1 MRQAVPGPTP
11 RELLPR
17 LRELQQDPLEFLLEL
32 ARRYGPFVRLP
43 VPGLHVFSIAQPDA
57 VKHVLQDNA
66 RNYSK
71 RTLQFTNLALVTGQG
86 LLTSDGEFWLRQR
99 RMAQPAFHRQR
110 IAGFGG
116 AMTGAALRM
125 LERWKAKQDGVLDL
139 DHEMMEMTLEVVGLT
154 LFSSD
159 FSAAAKR
166 MVEATLTALD
176 HVIHKAQNPFGP
188 PAWVPTARNRRFRQ
202 ALGVLDRAVYRL
214 IEERRA
220 RGQPHGDLLSMLLEA
235 RDDEGQPMTLRQ
247 LRDELITVIIAGHE
261 TVASALT
268 WTWHLL
274 AQHPQAEATLH
285 AELAQVLGGRTPT
298 MEDLPRLPYTRAV
311 FEESLRLYP
320 PAWLIT
326 RRATGPDT
334 VGGYPIPKGSLLVLS
349 PYITHRQAE
358 AWPEPEAFR
367 PERFLEDAR
376 PPRYA
381 YVPFGGGP
389 RLCIGNT
396 FALVE
401 GQLILATVAQHY
413 RLRPADPKP
422 VKAAPLVTIRPKG
435 GLWVRLERR

>member
-17 LRELQQDPLEFLLEL
+17 LRELQQEPLEFLLEL
-32 ARRYGPFVRLP
+32 TRRYGPFVRLP
-43 VPGLHVFSIAQPDA
+43 VPGLPVFSISDPEA

-99 RMAQPAFHRQR
+99 RMAQPAFHRHR
-110 IAGFGG
+110 IAGFGE

-159 FSAAAKR
+159 FSAAAER

-176 HVIHKAQNPFGP
+176 YVIHKAQNPFGP

-220 RGQPHGDLLSMLLEA
+220 RGRPHGDLLSMLLEA
-235 RDDEGQPMTLRQ
+235 RDDDGQPMTLRQ

-274 AQHPQAEATLH
+274 AQHPQAEAALH

-298 MEDLPRLPYTRAV
+298 TDDLPRLPYTRAV
-311 FEESLRLYP
+311 FEEALRLYP

-334 VGGYPIPKGSLLVLS
+334 VGGYPVPKGSLLVLS
-349 PYITHRQAE
+349 PYITHRQPS
-358 AWPEPEAFR
+358 AWPEPETFR
-367 PERFLEDAR
+367 PERFLEAAR

-381 YVPFGGGP
+381 YIPFGGGP

-401 GQLILATVAQHY
+401 GQLILATVAQRY

-422 VKAAPLVTIRPKG
+422 VEVAPLVTIRPKG
-435 GLWVRLERR
+435 GLWVRLEQR